1 MLRVEGLRC
10 EFKNAG
16 ATVVGVDDVSFNIEK
31 GACYALLGPS
41 GCGKTTTLR
50 CVAGL
55 QEPNGGVIEIDGRV
69 VYNSATGVSVPT
81 HERPIGVVFQS
92 YAIWPHMTVFE
103 NVAYP
108 LRVERPRLREST
120 INDRVMNVLSLV
132 GMQDMGARPAP
143 RLSGG
148 QQQRVALAR
157 AIVRNP
163 ALVLL
168 DEPLS
173 NLDAVLRDHM
183 RKELAELIA
192 RVGVTALFVTHD
204 QIEAMSLAHRIAVMK
219 DGRIIQEGAPKEIYS
234 RPNDIFV
241 AQFLGAANT
250 IDGVVETALADG
262 RATVRLN
269 GGQALACRCTAPA
282 GSPVTLV
289 LRPERLR
296 LSTTRPDGAKDLV
309 AEVRSVTFLGG
320 FVECLTELDGVRLRV
335 IGPPDILPEA
345 GETVWLCPLDEPVA
359 LLQPN

>member
-1 MLRVEGLRC
+1 MLSVRRLEC
-10 EFKNAG
+10 AFKNGG
-16 ATVVGVDDVSFNIEK
+16 ATVIAVENVSFDIET
-31 GACYALLGPS
+31 GSCFALLGPS

-55 QEPNGGVIEIDGRV
+55 QEPSGGVIEIDGRV
-69 VYNSATGVSVPT
+69 VYDSAAGISAPT

-92 YAIWPHMTVFE
+92 YAIWPHMSVFE

-108 LRVERPRLREST
+108 LRVQRPRLKAGEIR
-120 INDRVMNVLSLV
+120 DRVMDVLALV
-132 GMQDMGARPAP
+132 GMKDMGDRPAP

-173 NLDAVLRDHM
+173 NLDALLRDHM

-219 DGRIIQEGAPKEIYS
+219 DGRIVQEGAPKDIYAH
-234 RPNDIFV
+234 PKDVFV
-241 AQFLGAANT
+241 AQFLGAAN
-250 IDGVVETALADG
+250 ILDGTVETALADG
-262 RATVRLN
+262 RARVRLKD
-269 GGQALACRCTAPA
+269 GQFITCQSTAPA
-282 GSPVTLV
+282 GSPVKLV
-289 LRPERLR
+289 LRAERLR
-296 LSTTRPDGAKDLV
+296 LSTIGPEGPTGIAV
-309 AEVRSVTFLGG
+309 IVRSVTFLGG
-320 FVECLTELDGVRLRV
+320 FIECVTELGDARLRV
-335 IGPPDILPEA
+335 VAPPDLLPEA
-345 GETVWLCPLDEPVA
+345 GARVWLTPLDEPVA
-359 LLQPN
+359 LPHPA